1 MTASGGVMG
10 AIMMQLLFFSG
21 SFGFS
26 IETGISLMGLMILI
40 CTLPL
45 MIVYFPKLGGMFC
58 APHVNYDVACHDE
71 VEDDYELLK

>member
-10 AIMMQLLFFSG
+10 AIVMQLLFFSG

-26 IETGISLMGLMILI
+26 VETGISLMGLMILI

-45 MIVYFPKLGGMFC
+45 MLVYFPQFGGMFC
-58 APHVNYDVACHDE
+58 APLVDYDAE
-71 VEDDYELLK
+71 ADYELLK